1 MQQSERAAL
10 ITGAT
15 GGIGAAIALDLSAS
29 GMPVALL
36 GRDESKLGA
45 LEDRIKGAGGTCLAL
60 PCDVTDRAQV
70 NRSIGQALSDL
81 AGIDVLV
88 CGAGIN
94 VSDRSLRK
102 LDPADWD
109 RMIATNLT
117 GAFNVMHAVLPHMR
131 EQGHG
136 LIVQLS
142 SIAAIRPSTLA
153 GAGYSVSKAGQGVL
167 GMCVGREE
175 RGRSVRSTVIYAG
188 EVDTPF
194 LNARSARP
202 GGVSESRREA
212 ILKAEDIAA
221 AVRYAVEQPERV
233 RIPELVI
240 LPAVD
245 DYM

>member
-1 MQQSERAAL
+1 MQQTERVAL

-15 GGIGAAIALDLSAS
+15 GSIGSAIA
-29 GMPVALL
+29 VALASIEIKVVAL
-36 GRDESKLGA
+36 GRDEAKLAA
-45 LEDRIKGAGGTCLAL
+45 LAEKVKESGGSCLPL
-60 PCDVTDRAQV
+60 PCDVTDRVEVDRAV
-70 NRSIGQALSDL
+70 EQAMSDL
-81 AGIDVLV
+81 PGIDILV

-94 VSDRSLRK
+94 VADRSLRK

-109 RMIATNLT
+109 RMIAINLT
-117 GAFNVMHAVLPHMR
+117 GAFNSMHAVLPHMR
-131 EQGHG
+131 DQGRG
-136 LIVQLS
+136 LIIQLS
-142 SIAAIRPSTLA
+142 SIAGIRPSTIA

-175 RGRSVRSTVIYAG
+175 RGRNVRSTVIYAG

-194 LNARSARP
+194 LNTRSSRP

-212 ILKAEDIAA
+212 ILKVEDIAA
-221 AVRYAVEQPERV
+221 TVQYVIQLPDRV

-245 DYM
+245 DYV